1 MFLLYNFS
9 PHWKKSALPS
19 LVEDDIEITHM
30 DPPLQDSE
38 IDKKEV
44 DKYRAIPQASMMDN
58 PLQFWKERSF
68 DFPNLIVLAEEYL
81 CVQASSVA
89 AERVFST
96 SGDIVSSTRACL
108 RTDQVDAL
116 VFLKKKYGQKM
127 TICLAM
133 WLLITCMS
141 MLINKRT
148 RILNIVLLFYDK
160 YAAIKKVS
168 IFNKS

>member
-1 MFLLYNFS
+1 
-9 PHWKKSALPS
+9 
-19 LVEDDIEITHM
+19 M

-38 IDKKEV
+38 IAKKEV

-58 PLQFWKERSF
+58 PLQFWEERSF

-96 SGDIVSSTRACL
+96 SGDIVSSTRTCL
-108 RTDQVDAL
+108 RKDQVDAL

-133 WLLITCMS
+133 
-141 MLINKRT
+141 
-148 RILNIVLLFYDK
+148 
-160 YAAIKKVS
+160 
-168 IFNKS
+168 

>member
-1 MFLLYNFS
+1 
-9 PHWKKSALPS
+9 
-19 LVEDDIEITHM
+19 M
-30 DPPLQDSE
+30 DPLLQDSE
-38 IDKKEV
+38 I

-108 RTDQVDAL
+108 KTDQVDAL
-116 VFLKKKYGQKM
+116 VFLKIIWAKNDNLP
-127 TICLAM
+127 CNV
-133 WLLITCMS
+133 ITDY
-141 MLINKRT
+141 IYVNVNK
-148 RILNIVLLFYDK
+148 
-160 YAAIKKVS
+160 
-168 IFNKS
+168 